1 MNKKNIILA
10 LVAIFLIAQFI
21 RPEKNISGDDT
32 NSIHKKYALP
42 ADVATTFK
50 AACDDC
56 HSNTTIYPW
65 YANIQPVAAWIQH
78 HVNDGKKHLNFSTLG
93 SKPAWLQFHKMEEV
107 QEMIEQ
113 NEMPL
118 NSYTWIH
125 GDAKLSPAQ
134 KEAIITWSK
143 TVRDSMKAHYPADSL
158 VRPKKK

>member
-1 MNKKNIILA
+1 MNKKNIII
-10 LVAIFLIAQFI
+10 VIVSIFIIAQFV
-21 RPEKNISGDDT
+21 RPEKNVSGDNT

-42 ADVATTFK
+42 TDVEATLK
-50 AACDDC
+50 VACDDC

-65 YANIQPVAAWIQH
+65 YAEVQPIATWIQK
-78 HVNDGKKHLNFSTLG
+78 HVDNGKKHLNFSILG
-93 SKPAWLQFHKMEEV
+93 SKPVWLQYHKMEEV
-107 QEMIEQ
+107 QEMIEK

-125 GDAKLSPAQ
+125 GDAKLSSAQ
-134 KEAIITWSK
+134 KEAIVNWSK